1 MMPLN
6 IHGHEVTLF
15 WNLMGFGQGKYKLQ
29 LLVTMELPHKWRD
42 FNLAE
47 SGGNTHTVGKTGHHS
62 IFRPVQ
68 SKMIPPSNHQVK
80 VLHMKLSL
88 IKEHHWVRTSI

>member
-15 WNLMGFGQGKYKLQ
+15 WNLMGFGQRKYKLQ
-29 LLVTMELPHKWRD
+29 LLVAMELPQMWRD

-68 SKMIPPSNHQVK
+68 SNHQVK

>member
-1 MMPLN
+1 MMPLS

-47 SGGNTHTVGKTGHHS
+47 SGGNPHTVGKTGHHS

-80 VLHMKLSL
+80 VLHMK
-88 IKEHHWVRTSI
+88 

>member
-1 MMPLN
+1 MMPLS

-15 WNLMGFGQGKYKLQ
+15 WNLMGFGQRKYKLQ
-29 LLVTMELPHKWRD
+29 LLVTMELPQMWRD

-47 SGGNTHTVGKTGHHS
+47 SGGNPHTVGKTGHHS

-88 IKEHHWVRTSI
+88 IKEHYWVRTSI

>member
-1 MMPLN
+1 MMPLS

-47 SGGNTHTVGKTGHHS
+47 SGGNPHTVGKTRHHS
-62 IFRPVQ
+62 IFPPVQ

>member
-1 MMPLN
+1 
-6 IHGHEVTLF
+6 
-15 WNLMGFGQGKYKLQ
+15 MGKEKYKLQ
-29 LLVTMELPHKWRD
+29 LLVAMELPQMWRD

-68 SKMIPPSNHQVK
+68 SKMILPSNHQVK
-80 VLHMKLSL
+80 VLHMKKSFIRNIIGSELVSKL
-88 IKEHHWVRTSI
+88 VAAFRKNTYGYKPC

>member
-1 MMPLN
+1 MMPLS

-47 SGGNTHTVGKTGHHS
+47 SGE
-62 IFRPVQ
+62 FRVD
-68 SKMIPPSNHQVK
+68 
-80 VLHMKLSL
+80 SL
-88 IKEHHWVRTSI
+88 DPRYLYLIVD